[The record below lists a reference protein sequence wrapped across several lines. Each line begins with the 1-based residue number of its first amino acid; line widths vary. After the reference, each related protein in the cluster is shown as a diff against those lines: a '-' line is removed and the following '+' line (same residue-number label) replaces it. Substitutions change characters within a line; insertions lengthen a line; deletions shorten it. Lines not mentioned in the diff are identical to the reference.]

1 MIRRAELLNS
11 GWFMPAGDLDAERAK
26 LERAYRKWH
35 ERDELFAAALIW
47 DLSWI
52 ELWAGRWAIASD
64 YAERSRE
71 ISLQYG
77 VDQNQSYIPIAW
89 IAAYRG
95 DLDHAEREAEHA
107 LKLCEE
113 QIGFHPP
120 LLQAVPGIVA
130 LWRGD
135 AAASVEHLAGAD
147 DQAQALGWR
156 AADARPWTPE
166 LVEALLQLDRRDE
179 AASVLERWERDA
191 ARVGNDYVLAP
202 VTRCRGLVAAARGDV
217 AEAVALLEEAVARY
231 EALGDTFGRARAQLA
246 LGATLRRARQRRA
259 ARETIEAAL
268 DSFEALGAATWVE
281 RAREELGRIS
291 GRTRQDALTAAER
304 RVATL
309 VAEGRTNHEVATAL
323 FLAER
328 TVAGHLTRIYAKLGV
343 RSRTELAAKVQTF

>member
-1 MIRRAELLNS
+1 M
-11 GWFMPAGDLDAERAK
+11 
-26 LERAYRKWH
+26 
-35 ERDELFAAALIW
+35 IW

-64 YAERSRE
+64 YAERARE

-95 DLDHAEREAEHA
+95 DLDDAERAAEHA

-130 LWRGD
+130 FWRGD
-135 AAASVEHLAGAD
+135 AATGVEHLAEAD
-147 DQAQALGWR
+147 RQAQALGWR
-156 AADARPWTPE
+156 AADARPWTAE

-179 AASVLERWERDA
+179 AESVLERWERDA

-217 AEAVALLEEAVARY
+217 AEAVTLLEEAVARH

-268 DSFEALGAATWVE
+268 DGFEALGAATWVE
-281 RAREELGRIS
+281 RSREELGRIS
-291 GRTRQDALTAAER
+291 GRTREDTLTAAER

-323 FLAER
+323 FLADR